1 MSLFT
6 KKYLKKMKKS
16 NNEEIWVIKKG
27 QYSKLFPDENE
38 RNISSAFIDEIMA
51 NDDFYNYCLNRL
63 SNNHPIRIYKSNSE
77 LSYSDFSKLNIIN
90 ALIKNEYRYYSLKSI
105 KKIEELF
112 ETVSYSCYLEKIAN
126 TSVVTGNKEIKVKDI
141 MDLLSST
148 IIEKDFITQ
157 LNQLNITINDLME
170 ILQRP
175 PFFLY
180 HNYRLSQTSILKG
193 YNFPE
198 DIKQTILENV
208 NYLSENSYLFNRLPN
223 SNYYVLDIIDF
234 FKNNNVEEY
243 KKEND
248 TILGYSFPEIAIY
261 LNNYLLGIDIEHDT
275 LSKERNIFT
284 FTFIRSLPQE
294 LQDTLTE
301 FVDKYIPDP
310 LAEKEFS
317 AQNNYSD
324 VEVDEELIN
333 QILKEIPEN
342 YTDFQKVYFIYKYVC
357 AHFVYDPYYLAG
369 SQKEK
374 YDINHHKQKESVK
387 NINLV
392 NNNVVCYDIS
402 VIIAKLIE
410 RLGHPVQLITSDGK
424 KLNDYGSRHAAV
436 KTKVG
441 EYWIMLDIANGLI
454 HNDMTFQQLTGQVN
468 NFSILNIVKRTCLK
482 AEQEME
488 EVDRDFNE
496 KYDSYKKH
504 VKALDEYKSRYAN
517 NDSVSFEEKVQVVI
531 SSVLDSQ
538 IDDTSK
544 ILYVKDVIN
553 MVFGGKDDKCFI
565 AFVGSKINTILRN
578 EIALGC
584 ILICDERGVLNNESD
599 EGKRYYLFPNLRE
612 YKELTKK
619 QIEDLISNKKI
630 IGIRQLEI
638 DLVGLDQKL
647 YYEDEGR

>member
-612 YKELTKK
+612 CKELTKN

>member
-612 YKELTKK
+612 YKEITKK